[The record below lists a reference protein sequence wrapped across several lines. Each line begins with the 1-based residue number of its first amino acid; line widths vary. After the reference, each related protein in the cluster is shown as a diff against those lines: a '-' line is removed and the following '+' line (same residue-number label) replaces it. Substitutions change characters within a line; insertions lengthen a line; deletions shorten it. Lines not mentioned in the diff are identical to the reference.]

1 MACFFVFYLQEETAL
16 ITLVLSVNA
25 VSFFVFKN
33 CLNAF
38 KTALKSRFL
47 LNNFLS
53 VNMLKTLKRATFFIF
68 RATKLP
74 VPLNLE
80 KFKSKTKSSFL
91 FFNTVRII
99 IMQIYE

>member
-1 MACFFVFYLQEETAL
+1 MIGACFFVFYLQAETAL
-16 ITLVLSVNA
+16 ITPALSVNA
-25 VSFFVFKN
+25 VSFFAFKN

-80 KFKSKTKSSFL
+80 NLKVRQKRSFL
-91 FFNTVRII
+91 SFKTAEII
-99 IMQIYE
+99 IM